1 MKVARA
7 MLTEKFNLTQ
17 PVRQESLSSQVFGIL
32 KEAIFS
38 GKFQPGETLR
48 ELHLAK
54 MFDVSQATI
63 REALVQLEHSG
74 LVVRLQN
81 RKTSVTSLTPHE
93 VRDRLDMRLVLEDVA
108 FRKAAQNFTDGDVAT
123 LRDIA
128 ETIHAAIEAGNYAEC
143 TAADMR
149 FHEFVWERSGSPIL
163 KRTLEQLTTPLFA
176 FTGVLQ
182 ARGMTDL
189 RRTKSHD
196 VLIQALA
203 SGNPSAA
210 AEAIKDH
217 ISGSYSAFLESG
229 AVDMGAL
236 APAEAATA

>member
-1 MKVARA
+1 MKIARA

-32 KEAIFS
+32 KEAVFS

-81 RKTSVTSLTPHE
+81 RKTSVTSLTPGE
-93 VRDRLDMRLVLEDVA
+93 VRDRLEMRLVLEDLA
-108 FRKAAQNFTDGDVAT
+108 FRKAAQNFTESDVTA

-128 ETIHAAIEAGNYAEC
+128 ASIQAAIEAGSYAEC
-143 TAADMR
+143 TGADMR
-149 FHEFVWERSGSPIL
+149 FHEFVWDRSGSPVL

-182 ARGMTDL
+182 ARGLTDL

-196 VLIQALA
+196 ALIHALA
-203 SGNPSAA
+203 THNQTAA
-210 AEAIKDH
+210 SEAIKDH
-217 ISGSYSAFLESG
+217 ISGSYSGFLESG
-229 AVDMGAL
+229 VSEMGAL
-236 APAEAATA
+236 APREAAAV